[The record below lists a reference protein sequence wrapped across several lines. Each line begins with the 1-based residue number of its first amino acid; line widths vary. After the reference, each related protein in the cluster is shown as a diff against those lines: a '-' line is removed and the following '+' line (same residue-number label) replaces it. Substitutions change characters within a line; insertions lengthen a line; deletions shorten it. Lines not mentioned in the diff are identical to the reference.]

1 MRKLFALAIVVC
13 LLAPGCATIFKGIS
27 EEVRFDS
34 KPAGAE
40 VWIDGQN
47 LGTTPLSMKLESK
60 KTYTIEF
67 RANGKTKAVRLTNH
81 MSAGYLVLDILTG
94 LVPIIVDAATG
105 AWFKLD
111 SNNVIVDIDWPTAAH
126 STPMQYRTDK

>member
-1 MRKLFALAIVVC
+1 MKKIAALSAMVC
-13 LLAPGCATIFKGIS
+13 LLATGCATIFKGNS

-47 LGTTPLSMKLESK
+47 MGVAPLSLKLESK

-67 RANGKTKAVRLTNH
+67 RADGKTKTVRLTNH
-81 MSAGYLVLDILTG
+81 MAAGYLVLDILFG

-105 AWFKLD
+105 AWYKLD
-111 SNNVIVDIDWPTAAH
+111 SNNVIVDIGYPNSFHPA
-126 STPMQYRTDK
+126 PVI